1 MTAHFPSF
9 SKRRAAQGGF
19 TLLEVVLAVM
29 VLGLTAIGIFKF
41 VQSNLRAIQYSVEDA
56 EEVISVERLVAL
68 VQEELYGIPARG
80 ANNSI
85 LSANLATNS
94 MDFDSL
100 EWPCKGGPGL
110 MTTAATGEFRVTLMM
125 KPVEGDTRHYEIGLR
140 RRPVLLDTAGGLIQ
154 GGSDKDSTWV
164 PLLTKTTGLRIRL
177 WDPRLGQFV
186 AGWRDQASRPSF
198 VVLSILKE
206 GETAP
211 YEAVLTVPAAM
222 SQQQ

>member
-1 MTAHFPSF
+1 VKPF
-9 SKRRAAQGGF
+9 SHHLSKARAAF
-19 TLLEVVLAVM
+19 TLLEVMLAVLI
-29 VLGLTAIGIFKF
+29 LGLTSIGIFKF

-56 EEVISVERLVAL
+56 EEVISIDRLVAL
-68 VQEELYGIPARG
+68 VQEELYAIPARG
-80 ANNSI
+80 TNGS
-85 LSANLATNS
+85 LSSVNLTSNQ

-100 EWPCKGGPGL
+100 EWLSRGGPGL

-125 KPVEGDTRHYEIGLR
+125 KPITPTSREYEIGLR
-140 RRPVLLDTAGGLIQ
+140 RRPVLLDSAGGLVQ

-164 PLLTKTTGLRIRL
+164 PLLPKTAGLRIRL

-186 AGWRDQASRPSF
+186 AGWRDPAARPSF

-222 SQQQ
+222 TQQQ

>member
-1 MTAHFPSF
+1 MKIFPPRF
-9 SKRRAAQGGF
+9 STNRAARAGF

-29 VLGLTAIGIFKF
+29 VLGLTAVGIFKF
-41 VQSNLRAIQYSVEDA
+41 VQSNLRAIQFSVEDA

-68 VQEELYGIPARG
+68 MQEELYSIPARG
-80 ANNSI
+80 ANGGI
-85 LSANLATNS
+85 LSAELTSNG
-94 MDFDSL
+94 MDFDSI

-125 KPVEGDTRHYEIGLR
+125 KPLQDDSRHYEIGLR

-164 PLLTKTTGLRIRL
+164 PLLSKTIGLRIRL

-198 VVLSILKE
+198 VVLSILKV